1 MLEKTNHVSGKTI
14 VILGEGIEPKLI
26 PGIQHARMVIT
37 SNLSTEFKAKEEGI
51 PAIFFHRYV
60 QSKKVWES
68 FVNTATDWIEN
79 WPTKPIFNKQSII
92 DVFSFEDTSLW
103 WFNNY
108 SMWESKNGIFDTL
121 YHLIAFSTMIEDSR
135 PKNVEIWGDFDY
147 PILEILNLLSQKYDF
162 EIKTKN
168 YNLKKGIQG
177 KFSESSQLQFI
188 FLIRYLLLKFA
199 SIFSRNNCKPLAF
212 FLNHGHVAVKKNVG
226 GVEIII
232 DHYLD
237 GFEKYFI
244 KNKDKIKLISN
255 SMPRLNSSFVKDLF
269 SEFVKTVKG
278 DYKPWLCYY
287 SFSEFREWKKLVKY
301 YQNKVL
307 ELEKDPSFKN
317 SMVIDGINIYS
328 LVANSFRGTLPR
340 ALAFVRIELK
350 VVRRFLEKEHPD
362 VVFTTDGLNPTGR
375 AFSFACKER
384 GITSLSPQL
393 GVISTQKIV
402 NTAFFINEEFDKRVL
417 PNYLVWGS
425 FYENLIID
433 MGYPKSLIKKVGFWR
448 LDKGDIGI
456 SNDDKYVLYI
466 AAANLNKLSYIL
478 SFDEEIFSIKKIY
491 ENIPEHL
498 NLVVKLHPSQ
508 PYNLYFKTLRGL
520 KRLILVGGFGSPEIT
535 KIISG
540 ARVVVGKA
548 STAIIQAL
556 IMEKPVVLI
565 NFGSDLN
572 FLGIDDIPF
581 VTTPKDFRKTI
592 DLILTKSQVH
602 KHNLDNYCEPLGK
615 TSLSLIFDEIN
626 QGIRKH

>member
-1 MLEKTNHVSGKTI
+1 MNNVYDETV
-14 VILGEGIEPKLI
+14 VILGEGIKPKSNL
-26 PGIQHARMVIT
+26 GLEHARMVIT
-37 SNLSTEFKAKEEGI
+37 YNLSSEFQAKEEGI
-51 PAIFFHRYV
+51 PAIFFHRYA
-60 QSKKVWES
+60 QSKKVWKS
-68 FVNTATDWIEN
+68 FVKTATDWLEN
-79 WPTKPIFNKQSII
+79 WPTKCIFKKKSII
-92 DVFSFEDTSLW
+92 DVFRFEDTSLW

-108 SMWESKNGIFDTL
+108 SIWESKNGIFDTL
-121 YHLIAFSTMIEDSR
+121 YHLIAFSTMIEENR
-135 PKNVEIWGDFDY
+135 PKIVELWGDFDY
-147 PILEILNLLSQKYDF
+147 PVFEILKLLSEKYDF

-168 YNLKKGIQG
+168 YNLKIGVQD

-188 FLIRYLLLKFA
+188 FLMRFLLLKFA
-199 SIFSRNNCKPLAF
+199 SIFSRNNRKSIVF
-212 FLNHGHVAVKKNVG
+212 FLNHGHVAVKKNIEG
-226 GVEIII
+226 DEIII

-255 SMPRLNSSFVKDLF
+255 SIPRLNSSFVKDLF
-269 SEFVKTVKG
+269 SEFVKTARG

-287 SFSEFREWKKLVKY
+287 FFSEFREWKKLVKY
-301 YQNKVL
+301 YKNIVL

-317 SMVIDGINIYS
+317 SMVIDGINIYPLLS
-328 LVANSFRGTLPR
+328 NSFRGTLPR
-340 ALAFVRIELK
+340 ALAFVRMELK
-350 VVRRFLEKEHPD
+350 VVRRFLDKERPD

-375 AFSFACKER
+375 AISFACKER

-393 GVISTQKIV
+393 GVMSTQKIV
-402 NTAFFINEEFDKRVL
+402 NTAFFIKEEFDKRVL

-448 LDKGDIGI
+448 LDKGNQEA
-456 SNDDKYVLYI
+456 SNDDKNVLYI

-478 SFDEEIFSIKKIY
+478 SFDEEIVSIKKIY

-498 NLVVKLHPSQ
+498 KLVVKLHPSQ
-508 PYNLYFKTLRGL
+508 PYDLYFKTLRGL
-520 KRLILVGGFGSPEIT
+520 KRLIVVGGFGGPEIT

-556 IMEKPVVLI
+556 IMEKPVILI
-565 NFGSDLN
+565 NFGSELN

-592 DLILTKSQVH
+592 DLILTKNLEL
-602 KHNLDNYCEPLGK
+602 KHNLKNYCDPIGEK
-615 TSLSLIFDEIN
+615 SLSLIFDEIN